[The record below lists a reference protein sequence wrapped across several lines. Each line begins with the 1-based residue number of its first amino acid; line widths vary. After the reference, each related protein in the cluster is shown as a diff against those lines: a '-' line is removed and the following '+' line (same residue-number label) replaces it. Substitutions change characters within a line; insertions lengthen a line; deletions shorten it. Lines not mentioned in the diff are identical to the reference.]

1 MNLSK
6 DCRPRSKNR
15 PKPTGKTM
23 SVPEAGWE
31 YLGLSKNA
39 AYEAVRLG
47 VIPVIKIGA
56 RMRVPVLAMERML
69 EAASAPTAAQPDA

>member
-1 MNLSK
+1 MNLTK
-6 DCRPRSKNR
+6 DRKPRSKNR

-31 YLGLSKNA
+31 YLGLGKNA
-39 AYEAVRLG
+39 AYEAVRRGDL
-47 VIPVIKIGA
+47 PVIKIGA
-56 RMRVPVLAMERML
+56 RMRVPVLAMEMML